1 MTKHTPEQ
9 VKSKIESILSD
20 MSDHRWLFTANPG
33 HDFTQQE
40 QGKLSFYDTMRLIL
54 SMGKGNLSDELVGYF
69 DMDVDSIPS
78 ASALVQRRQQI
89 LPSAFQ
95 YLFNEFSSSFPQT
108 THQFKEHCILACDG
122 THVFY
127 ATNSDILE
135 DYNKPRMVDHK
146 GFNHMHLNGFVDV
159 ISKAFLDVVIQPGQK
174 PDERAALHT
183 MLDHF
188 FPDDPGKYIITADR
202 GYESYDLIFHCE
214 LKQLRYVFRV
224 KAPSSPTSMLSGY
237 KEELPDH
244 LDEFDVPIERF
255 FTDKYAKIM
264 KANTD
269 IYHYMNPT
277 KNIPHFYSLLGNRH
291 LSYLK
296 FRVLK
301 IKTADDT
308 FEYILTNLPFSF
320 DLQDIKECY
329 HWRWGCEISFRYL
342 KHAAGLLYFHAKKP
356 EFLQQEIY
364 STLTMYNFGVF
375 LANAAAAEYEKKKKK
390 PNNKYRYSIDF
401 STAIKKSRDYFL
413 RRFVHAV
420 KEKYRQFERPL
431 RGIGAIHFN
440 YR

>member
-1 MTKHTPEQ
+1 
-9 VKSKIESILSD
+9 
-20 MSDHRWLFTANPG
+20 
-33 HDFTQQE
+33 
-40 QGKLSFYDTMRLIL
+40 
-54 SMGKGNLSDELVGYF
+54 
-69 DMDVDSIPS
+69 
-78 ASALVQRRQQI
+78 
-89 LPSAFQ
+89 
-95 YLFNEFSSSFPQT
+95 
-108 THQFKEHCILACDG
+108 
-122 THVFY
+122 
-127 ATNSDILE
+127 
-135 DYNKPRMVDHK
+135 
-146 GFNHMHLNGFVDV
+146 
-159 ISKAFLDVVIQPGQK
+159 
-174 PDERAALHT
+174 
-183 MLDHF
+183 
-188 FPDDPGKYIITADR
+188 
-202 GYESYDLIFHCE
+202 
-214 LKQLRYVFRV
+214 
-224 KAPSSPTSMLSGY
+224 MLSGY

-255 FTDKYAKIM
+255 FTDKYTKIM

-277 KNIPHFYSLLGNRH
+277 KNIPHFYSLLGHRH

-413 RRFVHAV
+413 RRPDQKPVDIIRLLCRFVHAV